1 MRLDIR
7 MVELSL
13 YATALLAAYQSMTN
27 TVGLPLQ
34 VTMLETS
41 HLVIQSLDL
50 GAGVLI
56 NPNEWKFKLEVL
68 N

>member
-1 MRLDIR
+1 MKLDIQ
-7 MVELSL
+7 MLELSL

-27 TVGLPLQ
+27 TVGFPLQ
-34 VTMLETS
+34 VTMRETG
-41 HLVIQSLDL
+41 HLVIESLNL

-56 NPNEWKFKLEVL
+56 NPNEWKFRLEVL